1 MNKKFLEIILSFGS
15 VLLFI
20 TLISASTILL
30 GSSAGFGYALSLLFF
45 IIIMG
50 LSGLKLAQ
58 IPDK

>member
-1 MNKKFLEIILSFGS
+1 MNKKSLEITLALGS

-20 TLISASTILL
+20 ILIAASKSLL
-30 GSSAGFGYALSLLFF
+30 KSSAGFGYSASLLLF

-50 LSGLKLAQ
+50 LAGLKLAE